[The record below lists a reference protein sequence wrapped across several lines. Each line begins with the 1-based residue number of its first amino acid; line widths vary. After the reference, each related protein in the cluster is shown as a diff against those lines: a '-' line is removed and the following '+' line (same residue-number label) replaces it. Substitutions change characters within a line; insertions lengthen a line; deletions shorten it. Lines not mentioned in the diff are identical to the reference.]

1 MNLGLCFVNQDV
13 SLPID
18 PASSCLL
25 VGDVVEVETRE
36 GPGWKGGNGGA
47 GKVSKVNMNDGSL
60 VSYNVKYFMG
70 GSEKSILPHHIR
82 KPGQVAKREVEAPK
96 PFEPEVDFILFSSL
110 NYSHNLGLYPM
121 THESFYDAVS
131 ILSSEGLCCKSCCS
145 CGGPRESS
153 SVATQSQG
161 AEGEIFSPEEACSS
175 SRGRP
180 REVLYSLCSNYSY
193 D

>member
-1 MNLGLCFVNQDV
+1 
-13 SLPID
+13 
-18 PASSCLL
+18 
-25 VGDVVEVETRE
+25 
-36 GPGWKGGNGGA
+36 
-47 GKVSKVNMNDGSL
+47 
-60 VSYNVKYFMG
+60 MG
-70 GSEKSILPHHIR
+70 GSEKNILPRHIR

-131 ILSSEGLCCKSCCS
+131 ILSLKGLCCESCCS

-180 REVLYSLCSNYSY
+180 REVLFSLCSIYSY
-193 D
+193 NWMCARCGLKHGRAPRPKLSSEAAPENIMAASTDDFLATFSSAQCYNEVLAT